1 MAPTKRDVHPTATDS
16 AHLAAVAR
24 AGAFERGSDRSPVL
38 SGGQESYR
46 ISGVMADASW
56 PAGEPVEAPVGTP
69 RFGYVMGADATSIY
83 RARGERPQRMPQPPI
98 VRWA

>member
-1 MAPTKRDVHPTATDS
+1 MATALAVLAIPVSATGAGQPT
-16 AHLAAVAR
+16 
-24 AGAFERGSDRSPVL
+24 
-38 SGGQESYR
+38 QESYR